1 MEWKKQLAI
10 DFNCTIQDFDKE
22 ENVITI
28 AKSNQG
34 RRIYTQQKEFFS
46 MVTLGRNTVICAD
59 EKMHEWLRQWSANKN
74 GIWLFEHS
82 YLMELELELQK
93 YGKKLGQSHHM
104 FLPKVELNEPTIDFS
119 LKWFE
124 QDAIMKLYQQAFAN
138 ALCEKFL
145 PQRPD
150 ILAVGAMKG
159 EQIIGLA
166 GCSANT
172 TLFWQIGIDVLP
184 AYRGMGIGTKLV
196 QLLKNETFRRGAIPF
211 TEQVY
216 RICIR
221 GILRLIVDFI
231 LHGLK

>member
-93 YGKKLGQSHHM
+93 YGKKW
-104 FLPKVELNEPTIDFS
+104 S
-119 LKWFE
+119 L
-124 QDAIMKLYQQAFAN
+124 MNQQ
-138 ALCEKFL
+138 
-145 PQRPD
+145 
-150 ILAVGAMKG
+150 
-159 EQIIGLA
+159 
-166 GCSANT
+166 
-172 TLFWQIGIDVLP
+172 
-184 AYRGMGIGTKLV
+184 
-196 QLLKNETFRRGAIPF
+196 
-211 TEQVY
+211 
-216 RICIR
+216 
-221 GILRLIVDFI
+221 LIF
-231 LHGLK
+231 H